1 LSVVALDTPGR
12 WCGLS
17 DAATECA
24 ALLVALL
31 GSSELALRMEAA
43 ASVSELCAGEGDK
56 PVDAVI
62 CDALLHHGLVPA
74 LLHLLQKETPK
85 EAGAVDA
92 DACDEDAVTS
102 SVVADGTLARFAAL
116 RALATLVSLH
126 APARFAVAAADGI
139 PVLVAALREP
149 DDDEL
154 VDGAVRILSGV
165 TNEPALLGA
174 VREAGGAQPLV
185 ALMCTHAQ
193 PGVVAAAADA
203 VANLCDASVLAAVE
217 EAGASA
223 LVTLLHAALR
233 GGANAYVSEACARAL
248 WNVAEES
255 AAGAAALHA
264 SGAIPALLQL
274 LRQRHAAH
282 DCDGEAA
289 SSAVGALLAM
299 ANHEFL
305 HAPLVD
311 ADVLSAVVPV
321 VRSTTREDSRLL
333 ALLLLACAYSS
344 PSSARAGADALL
356 REHDVTTHV
365 KNVLVAAASGC
376 EEYLHVCWSARDAC
390 MYARVLSASTADAM
404 RLAALGAPALLLRLL
419 AAAPDAVVQ
428 QHACRALLNFALLP
442 ELLPTLRD
450 AGAADVLR
458 PLTAS
463 ADEQT
468 ASAANAV
475 LLHLPQLPV
484 PAAAVAEDPRTPLA
498 APQTRC
504 AALAQFAGSSPADWS
519 AVCVSP
525 PAALLHGHAEDL
537 APVVEL
543 LREDVLP
550 QLGALR
556 RELTE
561 LRLHVERLSR
571 IREPPAQAVLLPIW
585 ITACGTTSC
594 VGMVAVLGVFALQA
608 MRRMPHTQS

>member
-1 LSVVALDTPGR
+1 
-12 WCGLS
+12 
-17 DAATECA
+17 
-24 ALLVALL
+24 
-31 GSSELALRMEAA
+31 
-43 ASVSELCAGEGDK
+43 
-56 PVDAVI
+56 
-62 CDALLHHGLVPA
+62 
-74 LLHLLQKETPK
+74 
-85 EAGAVDA
+85 
-92 DACDEDAVTS
+92 
-102 SVVADGTLARFAAL
+102 
-116 RALATLVSLH
+116 
-126 APARFAVAAADGI
+126 
-139 PVLVAALREP
+139 
-149 DDDEL
+149 
-154 VDGAVRILSGV
+154 
-165 TNEPALLGA
+165 
-174 VREAGGAQPLV
+174 
-185 ALMCTHAQ
+185 
-193 PGVVAAAADA
+193 VAAAADA

-223 LVTLLHAALR
+223 LVALLHAALR
-233 GGANAYVSEACARAL
+233 EAGLKTQPADVAEACARAL

-255 AAGAAALHA
+255 AAGAEALHA
-264 SGAIPALLQL
+264 SGAIPALLLL

-311 ADVLSAVVPV
+311 ADVLSAVAPV
-321 VRSTTREDSRLL
+321 IRSTTREDSRLL

-344 PSSARAGADALL
+344 PSSTRAGADALL
-356 REHDVTTHV
+356 REHDVSTHV

-390 MYARVLSASTADAM
+390 MYARVLSASTANAL

-419 AAAPDAVVQ
+419 SSAQDAVVQ

-475 LLHLPQLPV
+475 LMHLPQLPAV
-484 PAAAVAEDPRTPLA
+484 PAADVAEDPRTPLA

-504 AALAQFAGSSPADWS
+504 AALAQFAASSPADWS

-525 PAALLHGHAEDL
+525 PAALLHGAMHADDL

-608 MRRMPHTQS
+608 MRRLPQAQT